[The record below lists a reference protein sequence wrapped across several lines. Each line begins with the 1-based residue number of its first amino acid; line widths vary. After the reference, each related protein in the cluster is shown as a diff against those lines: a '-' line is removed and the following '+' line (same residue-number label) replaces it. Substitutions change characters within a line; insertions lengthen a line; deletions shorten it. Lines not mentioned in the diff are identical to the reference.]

1 MEYQKIT
8 NLLNNTPDTPSKI
21 KTKNWVERNDDL
33 QGVHSINS
41 RIKFKTSMLRCDWC
55 QDVMMFM
62 WL

>member
-8 NLLNNTPDTPSKI
+8 NLLNNTPNTPSKI

-41 RIKFKTSMLRCDWC
+41 RIKFKTSMSRCD
-55 QDVMMFM
+55 
-62 WL
+62 